1 MICKI
6 SGVLTVALGA
16 FTFSSGM
23 DVMHATLTS
32 VALGFIGMFI
42 FLTGFAK

>member
-6 SGVLTVALGA
+6 SGIGTIVVGF

-23 DVMHATLTS
+23 DVTHAVPTS
-32 VALGFIGMFI
+32 VALGFIGMCI